1 MAVGTPEE
9 SCIVLAGGTGT
20 RLRGVT
26 GGGNKHLVPLFGQS
40 ALGHVLG
47 PIRAHYGAAPGV
59 LVTNPAHV
67 DAMRAELAR
76 AGLGHWTVCAQAQP
90 DGTLS
95 ALRCAAAHVHTA
107 TFGVHLGDNLFSWR
121 TLPPMGEAFASGAA
135 AELYV
140 KEVPREDSER
150 FAVATILGEAE
161 GARVTAVIE
170 KPPADH
176 PLSDFRVLTG
186 FARFHSAAFNEHAPR
201 VERSP
206 RGEYE
211 ITSLITLYLQTGL
224 SVAARHVAHVWLD
237 YGTEESY
244 RAAEDLLRLREEEP

>member
-1 MAVGTPEE
+1 MAIGTPEE

-26 GGGNKHLVPLFGQS
+26 GGGNKHLVTLCGQS
-40 ALGHVLG
+40 ALGHVLA
-47 PIRAHYGAAPGV
+47 PIRAHYGATHGV
-59 LVTNPAHV
+59 LVTNPDHLE
-67 DAMRAELAR
+67 AMRGELDR
-76 AGLGHWTVCAQAQP
+76 AGLGHWTVCAQPQP

-95 ALRCAAAHVHTA
+95 AVRCAMAHVRTA

-121 TLPPMGEAFASGAA
+121 TLPQMGAAFANGAA
-135 AELYV
+135 AELHV

-150 FAVATILGEAE
+150 YAVATIVGEGE
-161 GARVTAVIE
+161 SARATSVIE

-176 PLSDFRVLTG
+176 PLSEFRVLTG
-186 FARFHSAAFNEHAPR
+186 FARFNRDAFNEHAPR

-211 ITSLITLYLQTGL
+211 ITSLINRFLEAGL
-224 SVAARHVAHVWLD
+224 IVAARHVDHAWLD

-244 RAAEDLLRLREEEP
+244 RAAEDLLRLREEQA

>member
-1 MAVGTPEE
+1 MALGTPEE
-9 SCIVLAGGTGT
+9 SCIVLAGGSGT

-26 GGGNKHLVPLFGQS
+26 GGGNKHLVPLCGQS
-40 ALGHVLG
+40 ALHHVLA
-47 PIRAHYGAAPGV
+47 PVRAYYGAAPGV

-67 DAMRAELAR
+67 EAMRVELALS
-76 AGLGHWTVCAQAQP
+76 GLGHWMVCEQAQP

-95 ALRCAAAHVHTA
+95 ALRCAASHVRTA

-121 TLPPMGEAFASGAA
+121 TLPAMGAAFASGVA

-150 FAVATILGEAE
+150 FAVASIE
-161 GARVTAVIE
+161 GVGDAARIISVIE
-170 KPPADH
+170 KPPANH
-176 PLSDFRVLTG
+176 SLSDFRVLTG
-186 FARFHSAAFNEHAPR
+186 FARFNRAAFNEHAPR
-201 VERSP
+201 VERSA

-211 ITSLITLYLQTGL
+211 ITSLITRFVEAGL
-224 SVAARHVAHVWLD
+224 VVAARHVDHAWLD

-244 RAAEDLLRLREEEP
+244 RAAEELLRVRKEQA